1 MDVVNFLKDKTRVPV
16 IGAPL
21 FTVSYPEL
29 VLAQCKAGVVG
40 SFPALNARPEEKLS
54 EWLTMMK
61 KELDEYRVE
70 NPDAVIAPFAVNQI
84 CHHSNNRLEH
94 DMQVCVEHE
103 VPIVITSLR
112 APKFVVDAVH
122 SYGGAVMHDVINIR
136 HAKKAID
143 EGADGLILVCAGAG
157 GHAGALS
164 PFALVREVREFF
176 DGPVALSGSIS
187 HGASVL
193 SAQAMGADFAY
204 IGTRFIATQEANASQ
219 GYKDMI
225 VESSAKDIMYS
236 PTFTGVHGNY
246 LRPSVVNAGLDP
258 EDLPY
263 ADKNDMNFGSSGKDM
278 DKSIAQGDNQKK
290 AWKDIWGSGQG
301 IGNLHDVPTVME
313 AVDALVEE
321 YEEAKNAL
329 SSKSA

>member
-94 DMQVCVEHE
+94 DMEVCVEHE

-301 IGNLHDVPTVME
+301 IGNLHDVPTVMD

-321 YEEAKNAL
+321 YEEAKKAL

>member
-1 MDVVNFLKDKTRVPV
+1 MSVSELFKDTRLPV
-16 IGAPL
+16 LAAPL
-21 FTVSYPEL
+21 FIISYPEL
-29 VLAQCKAGVVG
+29 VIAQCKAGVIG
-40 SFPALNARPEEKLS
+40 SFPALNARPAEELEKWIVKISTEL
-54 EWLTMMK
+54 EQFK
-61 KELDEYRVE
+61 KD
-70 NPDAVIAPFAVNQI
+70 NPNEIVSPFAVNQI

-94 DMQVCVEHE
+94 DMEVCVEHE
-103 VPIVITSLR
+103 VPIIITSLR

-176 DGPVALSGSIS
+176 DGPIALSGSIS
-187 HGASVL
+187 HGASIL

-204 IGTRFIATQEANASQ
+204 IGTRFIATEEANASE

-225 VESSAKDIMYS
+225 VESTANDIMYS
-236 PTFTGVHGNY
+236 ATFTGVHGNY
-246 LRPSVVNAGLDP
+246 LKPSVVNAGLDP
-258 EDLPY
+258 DNLPY
-263 ADKNDMNFGSSGKDM
+263 ADKNDMNFGSSGM
-278 DKSIAQGDNQKK
+278 GGDNQKK

-301 IGNLHDVPTVME
+301 IGNLHDVPSVKD
-313 AVDALVEE
+313 AVDALVDE
-321 YEEAKNAL
+321 YEEAKKAL
-329 SSKSA
+329 EVKSA

>member
-61 KELDEYRVE
+61 KELDDYRVE

-94 DMQVCVEHE
+94 DMEVCVEHE

-187 HGASVL
+187 HGASIL

-258 EDLPY
+258 ENLPY

-301 IGNLHDVPTVME
+301 IGNLHDVPTVMD

-321 YEEAKNAL
+321 YEEAKKAL